1 MRTNKAKEAVRM
13 TLRKLNIALGP
24 KQTLADIRAAH
35 PDRNLIMLREADDH
49 AKYALVDQSGKD
61 SVFATD
67 LHFQVLRTLN
77 FQDWQGYIEFRY
89 LTLDNDE
96 RKVFDSLVTTWD
108 DSDKRPVG
116 LQATAVLE
124 QDDHNYQYLMINEW
138 ESEEAYVTWANAS
151 DNPLARFGY
160 SGNKQ
165 AVVNRYE
172 RVK

>member
-1 MRTNKAKEAVRM
+1 MKVSKVKEAVKM
-13 TLRKLNIALGP
+13 TLRKLSIALGP
-24 KQTLADIRAAH
+24 KQTLTDIRATH
-35 PDRNLIMLREADDH
+35 PDRKMIMLREADDR

-67 LHFQVLRTLN
+67 LHFQLLRTID

-96 RKVFDSLVTTWD
+96 RKVFDSLITTWD
-108 DSDKRPVG
+108 DPVKRPIG
-116 LQATAVLE
+116 LQGTAVFE

-138 ESEEAYVTWANAS
+138 ENEAAYVTWANAS

-160 SGNKQ
+160 SGNKR